1 VCDQAYWPENKDQ
14 AATGCSSCLHPRRI
28 HSSAT
33 ASQGKTKLAIDEY
46 KLGLPSDD
54 DGSVHYQLGK
64 LYQRIGNAELADK
77 FFADSKSIKE
87 RKQKAARDTYDLEQ
101 KTRAPQN

>member
-1 VCDQAYWPENKDQ
+1 MQNF
-14 AATGCSSCLHPRRI
+14 
-28 HSSAT
+28 
-33 ASQGKTKLAIDEY
+33 
-46 KLGLPSDD
+46 
-54 DGSVHYQLGK
+54 
-64 LYQRIGNAELADK
+64 ADK